1 MIPSPLR
8 ASSSFIGCAVAAHRT
23 GERHVMC
30 VDFHSSSQRVP
41 ADHPKADQ
49 SDLRQ
54 GVHAPRV

>member
-8 ASSSFIGCAVAAHRT
+8 AGSSLIGCAVAAHRT

-30 VDFHSSSQRVP
+30 VDFQSLSQSVP

-49 SDLRQ
+49 SVLRR